1 MAHINVTY
9 TWTMST
15 QIKQKHGAHSN
26 TYKVRISANF
36 MERSHF
42 YVRHTQN
49 NAKLK
54 ATKTTINLQ
63 NEEKIIPQLKHLK
76 QTTLKQSYIQYNGLN
91 E

>member
-15 QIKQKHGAHSN
+15 QIKKQKHGAHSN

-36 MERSHF
+36 MERFHF

-49 NAKLK
+49 TAKLK

-63 NEEKIIPQLKHLK
+63 NEEKNNTPIETSEANNIETILH
-76 QTTLKQSYIQYNGLN
+76 SI
-91 E
+91 